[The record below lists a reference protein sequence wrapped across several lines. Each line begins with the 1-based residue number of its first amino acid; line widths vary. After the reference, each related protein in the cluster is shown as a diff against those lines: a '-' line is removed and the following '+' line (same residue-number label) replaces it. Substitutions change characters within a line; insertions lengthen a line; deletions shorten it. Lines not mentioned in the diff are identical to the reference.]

1 MMAQFSGYSDAK
13 FRFFKI
19 RSSFFFTLTFSRQIR
34 ISKLGLREVKV
45 VNLQRFPAHVLDI
58 GVNLLQNCEK
68 LMKHFIN
75 PNDVDSVEEL
85 VQLGLELKAD
95 PLKFQHL
102 GRNLTMGL
110 VFFNSSLRTR
120 VSTQK
125 AALNL
130 GMNVIVMNVGSDSWQ
145 LEFEDGV
152 IMDQGKAEHVKEAAA
167 VLGQYCDVI
176 GVRAFAGLTDRDED
190 YKEIVLES
198 FRRYAGVPIV
208 NLESATRHPCQ
219 SLADLI
225 TIEELKKKER
235 PKVVL
240 TWVPHFKPLPQAV
253 ANSFAEWVLKT
264 DYEFVIANP
273 EGYDL
278 APEIRKDAL
287 VMHDQAEAFKGADF
301 IYAKNWSSYEH
312 YGQVLTQDRSW
323 AITEER
329 MALTDDAF
337 FMHCLPVRRGLKV
350 ADAVI
355 DGPHSAVIQQ
365 AGNRVWSVQAAIK
378 KILEARG

>member
-1 MMAQFSGYSDAK
+1 
-13 FRFFKI
+13 
-19 RSSFFFTLTFSRQIR
+19 
-34 ISKLGLREVKV
+34 
-45 VNLQRFPAHVLDI
+45 
-58 GVNLLQNCEK
+58 
-68 LMKHFIN
+68 MKHFIN

-95 PLKFQHL
+95 PFKFQHL
-102 GRNLTMGL
+102 GKNLTMGL

-176 GVRAFAGLTDRDED
+176 GVRAFAGLTVRDED

-273 EGYDL
+273 EGYNL

>member
-1 MMAQFSGYSDAK
+1 
-13 FRFFKI
+13 
-19 RSSFFFTLTFSRQIR
+19 
-34 ISKLGLREVKV
+34 
-45 VNLQRFPAHVLDI
+45 
-58 GVNLLQNCEK
+58 
-68 LMKHFIN
+68 MKHFIN
-75 PNDVDSVEEL
+75 PDDVESVDDL
-85 VQLGLELKAD
+85 VNLGLSLKAD
-95 PLKFQHL
+95 PFQYRLL
-102 GRNLTMGL
+102 GKDLTIGL

-120 VSTQK
+120 ISTQK

-152 IMDQGKAEHVKEAAA
+152 VMDQGKAEHIREAAA
-167 VLGQYCDVI
+167 VLGQYCDIV
-176 GVRAFAGLTDRDED
+176 GVRAFAGLTNREED
-190 YKEIVLES
+190 YREVVLES
-198 FRRYAGVPIV
+198 FRRFAGVPVV

-225 TIEELKKKER
+225 TIEELKTKEK

-264 DYEFVIANP
+264 DYDFVIANP

-278 APEIRKDAL
+278 APEIRKNAR
-287 VMHDQAEAFKGADF
+287 VMHNQDEAFAGADF
-301 IYAKNWSSYEH
+301 IYAKNWSSYEQ
-312 YGQVLTQDRSW
+312 YGKVLTEDSTW
-323 AITEER
+323 AITPEK
-329 MALTDDAF
+329 MALTDSGY

-350 ADAVI
+350 SDEVI

-365 AGNRVWSVQAAIK
+365 AGNRVWSVQAALK
-378 KILEARG
+378 KILDER

>member
-1 MMAQFSGYSDAK
+1 
-13 FRFFKI
+13 
-19 RSSFFFTLTFSRQIR
+19 
-34 ISKLGLREVKV
+34 
-45 VNLQRFPAHVLDI
+45 
-58 GVNLLQNCEK
+58 
-68 LMKHFIN
+68 MKHFIN
-75 PNDVDSVEEL
+75 LEDVDSVAEM
-85 VQLGLELKAD
+85 VNLGLSLKAD
-95 PLKFQHL
+95 PLQYKSL
-102 GRNLTMGL
+102 GRDLTIGL

-152 IMDQGKAEHVKEAAA
+152 IMDQGKAEHIREAAA
-167 VLGQYCDVI
+167 VLGQYCDI
-176 GVRAFAGLTDRDED
+176 LGVRAFAGLTDREED
-190 YKEIVLES
+190 YKEVVLES
-198 FRRYAGVPIV
+198 FRKYAGVPVV

-225 TIEELKKKER
+225 TIEELKTKEK

-240 TWVPHFKPLPQAV
+240 TWVPHFKQLPQAV

-264 DYEFVIANP
+264 DYDLVIANP

-278 APEIRKDAL
+278 APEIRKNAR
-287 VMHDQAEAFKGADF
+287 VVHDQDEAFAGADF
-301 IYAKNWSSYEH
+301 IYAKNWSSYEQ
-312 YGQVLTQDRSW
+312 YGQVLTQDASW
-323 AITEER
+323 AITPEK
-329 MALTDDAF
+329 MALTDSGY

-350 ADAVI
+350 SDAVI

-365 AGNRVWSVQAAIK
+365 AGNRVWSVQAALK
-378 KILEARG
+378 MILEGR